1 MTTIP
6 DRLALAQHR
15 IEQAAQKSTRNA
27 DDIQLLAVSKT
38 KPVSQIIEAYTAGQK
53 RFGENYVQEGEQKVQ
68 NLSQDY
74 PDIEWHFIGPL
85 QSNKTKVIA
94 NLFDWM
100 HTVERE
106 KIANRLNEQRPE
118 HLDALNVC
126 IQVNISQEESKSGI
140 KVADIAALAEKIHAL
155 PNLNLRGLMAI
166 PSVNVDNVTAAA
178 ELAQLQKQYQQL
190 AQKYPNVDTLS
201 VGMSNDLE
209 LAVAHG
215 STMVR
220 IGSAIF
226 GARDNSQHKG

>member
-1 MTTIP
+1 MTTIT

-15 IEQAAQKSTRNA
+15 IKQAAQNSSRNPA
-27 DDIQLLAVSKT
+27 DVQLLAVSKT
-38 KPVSQIIEAYTAGQK
+38 KPNEQIIEAYTAGQ
-53 RFGENYVQEGEQKVQ
+53 RHFGENYVQEGEEKVKS
-68 NLSQDY
+68 LSQDY

-85 QSNKTKVIA
+85 QSNKTKIIA
-94 NLFDWM
+94 GLFDWM

-106 KIANRLNEQRPE
+106 KIASRLNDQRPQ
-118 HLDALNVC
+118 HMSPLNVC
-126 IQVNISQEESKSGI
+126 IQVNISQEASKSG
-140 KVADIAALAEKIHAL
+140 VTTAEIAALAEKIHSL

-166 PSVNVDNVTAAA
+166 PSASVDNDTASA
-178 ELAQLQKQYQQL
+178 ELAELQKQYQRL
-190 AQKYPNVDTLS
+190 SAKYPSVDTLS

-226 GARDNSQHKG
+226 GARDYSQ

>member
-1 MTTIP
+1 MTTIT

-15 IEQAAQKSTRNA
+15 ISQAAQNSSRNPT
-27 DDIQLLAVSKT
+27 DVQLLAVSKT
-38 KPVSQIIEAYTAGQK
+38 KPNSQIIEAYTAGQR
-53 RFGENYVQEGEQKVQ
+53 RFGENYVQEGEAKV
-68 NLSQDY
+68 NSLSADY

-85 QSNKTKVIA
+85 QSNKTKVVA
-94 NLFDWM
+94 SLFDWM

-106 KIANRLNEQRPE
+106 KIAIRLNEQRP
-118 HLDALNVC
+118 DNMSALNVC
-126 IQVNISQEESKSGI
+126 IQVNISQEQSKSG
-140 KVADIAALAEKIHAL
+140 VSGADVFALAEQINAL

-166 PSVNVDNVTAAA
+166 PSANVDIITATT
-178 ELAQLQKQYQQL
+178 ELAALQKLYAL
-190 AQKYPNVDTLS
+190 LSERYPSVDTLS

-226 GARDNSQHKG
+226 GARDYPKID